1 MVATSRSTGAN
12 AEPSQPVPRPFTE
25 SRELGQVDPKA
36 AEDGG
41 QMTSQPAPT
50 AKERRPWAHFVAG
63 GLGGMTSATLT
74 SPLDVLK
81 TRLQSTFY
89 QHQLAASRAAKG
101 IPAPSQMGIVRAG
114 WLHIAE
120 TGQILAQIP
129 KTEGWRALFKGLGP
143 NLIGVV
149 PARAINFWAYGNGK
163 RVYSSLLFG
172 GEETAGVHLLA
183 AATAGIITGT
193 ATNPIW
199 LVKTRLQLDR
209 QHAGA
214 DGQGRQYR
222 NAWDCVRQTFRT
234 EGIRGLYRGLSASYL
249 GVSESTLQWVLYEQA
264 KRALSRRE
272 RDLALSGR
280 PPTLWD
286 RTVEWTGKLTAAG
299 GAKFIA
305 ALITYP
311 HEVVRTRLRQA
322 PVDAAGNVKYNGLW
336 NCFVTVFREEGMP
349 ALYGGLVPHMLRV
362 VPSAAIMF
370 GVYEG
375 VLRTLGESSQV

>member
-1 MVATSRSTGAN
+1 
-12 AEPSQPVPRPFTE
+12 
-25 SRELGQVDPKA
+25 
-36 AEDGG
+36 
-41 QMTSQPAPT
+41 MTA
-50 AKERRPWAHFVAG
+50 
-63 GLGGMTSATLT
+63 ATLT

-89 QHQLAASRAAKG
+89 QSQLAASRAAKG
-101 IPAPSQMGIVRAG
+101 IPPPSQMGFLRSS
-114 WLHIAE
+114 WLHISE

-129 KTEGWRALFKGLGP
+129 KVEGWRALFKGLGP

-163 RVYSSLLFG
+163 RVYSSLFFNG
-172 GEETAGVHLLA
+172 QETAGVHLLA

-199 LVKTRLQLDR
+199 LVKTRLQLDK
-209 QHAGA
+209 QHAGP
-214 DGQGRQYR
+214 GGEGRQYR
-222 NAWDCVRQTFRT
+222 NAWDCVRQTMRT

-264 KRALSRRE
+264 KRSLARRE
-272 RDLALSGR
+272 HDLALSGR
-280 PPTLWD
+280 TPTFWD

-299 GAKFIA
+299 GAKFVA

-311 HEVVRTRLRQA
+311 HEVVRTRLREA
-322 PVDAAGNVKYNGLW
+322 PVDAAGNVKYKGLW
-336 NCFVTVFREEGMP
+336 NCFVVVFRDEGVP

-362 VPSAAIMF
+362 VPSAVIMF

-375 VLRTLGESSQV
+375 VLRGFGESAQV

>member
-1 MVATSRSTGAN
+1 M
-12 AEPSQPVPRPFTE
+12 E
-25 SRELGQVDPKA
+25 
-36 AEDGG
+36 
-41 QMTSQPAPT
+41 APL
-50 AKERRPWAHFVAG
+50 KERRPWTHFVAG
-63 GLGGMTSATLT
+63 GAGGMTAATLT

-89 QHQLAASRAAKG
+89 QASLAASRSAKG
-101 IPAPSQMGIVRAG
+101 IPPPHELPLARAAL
-114 WLHIAE
+114 LHIRE

-129 KTEGWRALFKGLGP
+129 KVEGYKALFKGLGP
-143 NLIGVV
+143 NLVGVV

-163 RVYSSLLFG
+163 RVYSQLLFDG
-172 GEETAGVHLLA
+172 KETAGVHLLS

-199 LVKTRLQLDR
+199 LVKTRLQLDK
-209 QHAGA
+209 QHAKDASSGQ
-214 DGQGRQYR
+214 QGRLYK
-222 NAWDCVRQTFRT
+222 NAWDCTVKTVRH

-264 KRALSRRE
+264 KSSLARRQE
-272 RDLALSGR
+272 RLAISGS
-280 PPTLWD
+280 PPTTWD

-299 GAKFIA
+299 GAKFVA

-322 PVDAAGNVKYNGLW
+322 PVDASGRVKYTGLW
-336 NCFVTVFREEGMP
+336 SCFTTVFKEEGMA

-370 GVYEG
+370 GMYEG
-375 VLRTLGESSQV
+375 VLWSLGESAGV

>member
-1 MVATSRSTGAN
+1 MVASTSPTLTSAQQ
-12 AEPSQPVPRPFTE
+12 QPQYLPTRPFTQ
-25 SRELGQVDPKA
+25 STELGQVDPSR
-36 AEDGG
+36 AEDAGEI
-41 QMTSQPAPT
+41 TPT
-50 AKERRPWAHFVAG
+50 TLKERRPWAHFVAG
-63 GLGGMTSATLT
+63 GLGGMTAATLT

-89 QHQLAASRAAKG
+89 QEQLAAARTAKGLPAPHQLPFHRAAW
-101 IPAPSQMGIVRAG
+101 M
-114 WLHIAE
+114 HISE

-129 KTEGWRALFKGLGP
+129 KVEGWRALFKGLGP
-143 NLIGVV
+143 NLVGVV

-163 RVYSSLLFG
+163 RVYSNWLFDG
-172 GEETAGVHLLA
+172 KETAVVHLLS

-199 LVKTRLQLDR
+199 LVKTRLQLDK
-209 QHAGA
+209 QNSGAG
-214 DGQGRQYR
+214 GQGRQYR
-222 NAWDCVRQTFRT
+222 NAVDCVVKTVRQ
-234 EGIRGLYRGLSASYL
+234 EGVRGLYRGLSASYL

-264 KRALSRRE
+264 KSSLRKRQV
-272 RDLALSGR
+272 DLDRSGR
-280 PPTLWD
+280 TPTIMD
-286 RTVEWTGKLTAAG
+286 RVVQYTGQLTAAG
-299 GAKFIA
+299 GAKFFA

-322 PVDAAGNVKYNGLW
+322 PVDISGRVKYTGLW
-336 NCFVTVFREEGMP
+336 SCFVTVFREEGMA

-375 VLRTLGESSQV
+375 VLKGLGESSAV

>member
-1 MVATSRSTGAN
+1 MVATL
-12 AEPSQPVPRPFTE
+12 PSISASPRPSHPDTQPFTE
-25 SRELGQVDPKA
+25 SRELGQADPKA
-36 AEDGG
+36 AQNVREI
-41 QMTSQPAPT
+41 TARPASI
-50 AKERRPWAHFVAG
+50 KERRPWAHFVAG

-89 QHQLAASRAAKG
+89 QSQLAASRAAKG
-101 IPAPSQMGIVRAG
+101 IPPPSQLGFLRAS
-114 WLHIAE
+114 WLHITE
-120 TGQILAQIP
+120 TGQILGQIP
-129 KTEGWRALFKGLGP
+129 KVEGWRALFKGLGP
-143 NLIGVV
+143 NLVGVV

-163 RVYSSLLFG
+163 RVYSSLFFDG
-172 GEETAGVHLLA
+172 RETAGVHLLA

-199 LVKTRLQLDR
+199 LVKTRLQLDK
-209 QHAGA
+209 QNAGPG
-214 DGQGRQYR
+214 GQGRQYR
-222 NAWDCVRQTFRT
+222 NAWDCVRKTFRT

-264 KRALSRRE
+264 KRSLSARE

-280 PPTLWD
+280 EPTFWD

-299 GAKFIA
+299 GAKFVA
-305 ALITYP
+305 ALTTYP

-322 PVDAAGNVKYNGLW
+322 PEDAAGNVKYKGLW

-375 VLRTLGESSQV
+375 VLRGLGESSQV